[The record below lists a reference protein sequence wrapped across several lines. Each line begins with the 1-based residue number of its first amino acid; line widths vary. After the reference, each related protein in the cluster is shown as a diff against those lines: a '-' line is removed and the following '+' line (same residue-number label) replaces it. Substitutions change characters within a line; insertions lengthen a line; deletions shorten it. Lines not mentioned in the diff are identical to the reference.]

1 MKRKILFLALL
12 LLGAAMAVQAQE
24 FTTLVV
30 LMKDGSTT
38 KVQLSEEPKAT
49 FSGSNLNIATTST
62 TLQFD
67 RTKVQRF
74 SYVNEGGVKG
84 VKADAKST
92 FTKKGDLLIFQGLK
106 SGSKVSIYGIDGRL
120 MKEASASGSYEMSLS
135 ELSAGVYIVNVNGTA
150 TKITI
155 RR

>member
-1 MKRKILFLALL
+1 MKQKILFLALL
-12 LLGAAMAVQAQE
+12 LFGAAMAAQAQE

-38 KVQLSEEPKAT
+38 KIQLSEEPKAT
-49 FSGSNLNIATTST
+49 LSGSNLNIATTST
-62 TLQFD
+62 TLQLD
-67 RTKVQRF
+67 RSKVLQF
-74 SYVNEGGVKG
+74 SYVNDGGVEG

-120 MKEASASGSYEMSLS
+120 MKEASAGGSYEMSLS

-150 TKITI
+150 TKIAI